1 MKYQVLI
8 LRRAQKELQDLPDKE
23 YERARD
29 ATWSLAEQ
37 PRPHGCCKL
46 VGRDGWR
53 IRVGNYIVSSMK
65 STMRKTLSP
74 YFMLDITVTFMT
86 DR

>member
-1 MKYQVLI
+1 MRYQVLI

-29 ATWSLAEQ
+29 AIWSLIEQ
-37 PRPHGCCKL
+37 PRPHGCRKL

-53 IRVGNYIVSSMK
+53 IRVGNYRIIYEVDDAANIV
-65 STMRKTLSP
+65 
-74 YFMLDITVTFMT
+74 TVLHVGHRR
-86 DR
+86 DVYG